1 MPASAGG
8 LFGSVMWVEFVG
20 GFDGIDVHDTA
31 VSSVASKNTEAI
43 VRGQQADRCVPIR
56 NPRTLSLTER

>member
-1 MPASAGG
+1 
-8 LFGSVMWVEFVG
+8 MWVEFVG

-43 VRGQQADRCVPIR
+43 VRGQQADLCVPIR
-56 NPRTLSLTER
+56 NLRTLSLTER